1 MRTNELLCQGGP
13 SSRCRPAMTPERGT
27 SPRPMRYPPGGRGRR
42 IAALIVVA
50 IGASAA
56 AASPAMQAPAASTA
70 ATAGRIVTAGSATS
84 RPAGFA
90 ADDQTLFAPIV
101 QLAPPGPARAARAV
115 AIFDRQLV
123 FQRKILFHPEI
134 DAALQQVIDQI
145 PSGPSTAIRS
155 AALYTSRTIPWSD
168 QPDGT
173 HQISVVGGPRA
184 TDYLYRLT
192 GHYRSPETSDRFSG
206 RWALQPADGST
217 ASAPTSVIGTLGGE
231 LLIDT
236 YDLGALVDVVAAA
249 LAECY
254 GDLRPPWDTAPGAFN
269 QHDRALL
276 DRLHRGMPH
285 FASKLD
291 EYLQFHN
298 VLDEFQSPA
307 GPIVL
312 YNLDVEARLDALQ
325 RYPRLADFYRS
336 VVPSV
341 TAQSAVHDAEGN
353 DWLRTGIDRGHIHV
367 TFMVRGG
374 RLTPFNA
381 SMQPAGDGVA
391 LNEID
396 RGSYRTLAA
405 VRVTSLHMNFGLAN
419 IGFTTTYRRTPNAVV
434 FESRMNTVPELV
446 APPGIHQVMDLVAG
460 TFLQVL
466 ATGHGGPTVHVS
478 SRQLPSGMYQF
489 AGSAS
494 AEFHYAP
501 TLAFLARIGDAIA
514 NEHDADVRADERALG
529 EELFDAFVAD
539 YADARAA
546 ILAMGD
552 SQEQ

>member
-1 MRTNELLCQGGP
+1 M
-13 SSRCRPAMTPERGT
+13 T
-27 SPRPMRYPPGGRGRR
+27 SP
-42 IAALIVVA
+42 
-50 IGASAA
+50 
-56 AASPAMQAPAASTA
+56 
-70 ATAGRIVTAGSATS
+70 
-84 RPAGFA
+84 PAGFA

-123 FQRKILFHPEI
+123 LQRKILFHPEI
-134 DAALQQVIDQI
+134 DAPLQKVIDQI
-145 PSGPSTAIRS
+145 PSGPSTAIR
-155 AALYTSRTIPWSD
+155 AATLYTSRTLPWND

-173 HQISVVGGPRA
+173 HQISVVGGPR
-184 TDYLYRLT
+184 TTTYLYQLA
-192 GHYRSPETSDRFSG
+192 GHYRSPETSDGFSG
-206 RWALQPADGST
+206 RWALQPTDGST

-236 YDLGALVDVVAAA
+236 YDLGALVDVATAA

-254 GDLRPPWDTAPGAFN
+254 GDLRPPWDTVPGTFN

-285 FASKLD
+285 FAGKLD

-312 YNLDVEARLDALQ
+312 YNLDVAPRLDALQ
-325 RYPRLADFYRS
+325 KYPRLAHFYS
-336 VVPSV
+336 TVVASM
-341 TAQSAVHDAEGN
+341 TAQSAVHDADGN
-353 DWLRTGIDRGHIHV
+353 DWLRTAVDHGHVYV

-374 RLTPFNA
+374 WLTPFNA

-391 LNEID
+391 LSEID

-405 VRVTSLHMNFGLAN
+405 VRVTSLHMNFGVAN
-419 IGFTTTYRRTPNAVV
+419 IGFTTTYRRTPDAVV

-446 APPGIHQVMDLVAG
+446 APPGIHQVMDLFAG

-466 ATGHGGPTVHVS
+466 ATGHGGPNVQLS
-478 SRQLPSGMYQF
+478 SRRLPSDMYQF
-489 AGSAS
+489 VGSAS
-494 AEFHYAP
+494 AELHYAP
-501 TLAFLARIGDAIA
+501 TLAFLARISDAIA

-539 YADARAA
+539 YADSRAA

-552 SQEQ
+552 RQ

>member
-1 MRTNELLCQGGP
+1 
-13 SSRCRPAMTPERGT
+13 
-27 SPRPMRYPPGGRGRR
+27 MRYPPGGRGRR

-50 IGASAA
+50 IGAATP
-56 AASPAMQAPAASTA
+56 ASPAMQAPAASTA
-70 ATAGRIVTAGSATS
+70 ASVGRIITAGSATS
-84 RPAGFA
+84 SPAGFA
-90 ADDQTLFAPIV
+90 PDDQTLFAPIV

-115 AIFDRQLV
+115 AIFDRQLA
-123 FQRKILFHPEI
+123 FERQILFHPEI
-134 DAALQQVIDQI
+134 DAALEQVIDQI
-145 PSGPSTAIRS
+145 PSGPSTVIRA
-155 AALYTSRTIPWSD
+155 AALYTRRAIPWSD
-168 QPDGT
+168 EPDGT

-192 GHYRSPETSDRFSG
+192 GHYRSPETADCFSG

-236 YDLGALVDVVAAA
+236 YDLGALVDVVAAT

-254 GDLRPPWDTAPGAFN
+254 GDLRPPWDMAPGAFN

-285 FASKLD
+285 FAGKLD

-312 YNLDVEARLDALQ
+312 YNLDVAPRLDALQ
-325 RYPRLADFYRS
+325 KYPRLAHFYRT

-341 TAQSAVHDAEGN
+341 TAQSVVHDADGN
-353 DWLRTGIDRGHIHV
+353 DWLRTGVDHGHIYV

-374 RLTPFNA
+374 RLTPFTA
-381 SMQPAGDGVA
+381 SLQPAGDGVA
-391 LNEID
+391 LSEID
-396 RGSYRTLAA
+396 RGSYRTLAV
-405 VRVTSLHMNFGLAN
+405 VRVTSLHMNFGLTN
-419 IGFTTTYRRTPNAVV
+419 IGFTTMYRRTPDAVV

-446 APPGIHQVMDLVAG
+446 APPGIHQVMDLFAG

-466 ATGHGGPTVHVS
+466 ATGHGGPTVHFS

-489 AGSAS
+489 AGDAS
-494 AEFHYAP
+494 AEFYYAP
-501 TLAFLARIGDAIA
+501 TLAFLAHIGDAIA
-514 NEHDADVRADERALG
+514 TEHDAAVRAEERAFG
-529 EELFDAFVAD
+529 EELFDALVAD

-552 SQEQ
+552 RQEQ

>member
-1 MRTNELLCQGGP
+1 
-13 SSRCRPAMTPERGT
+13 
-27 SPRPMRYPPGGRGRR
+27 MRYPPGGRGRR
-42 IAALIVVA
+42 IGALIVVA
-50 IGASAA
+50 IGVSAA
-56 AASPAMQAPAASTA
+56 AASSVMQAPAASTA
-70 ATAGRIVTAGSATS
+70 GTAGRIVPAGSVTS
-84 RPAGFA
+84 PPAGFA
-90 ADDQTLFAPIV
+90 ADDQTLFAPV
-101 QLAPPGPARAARAV
+101 LQLAPPGPARAARAV

-173 HQISVVGGPRA
+173 HQISVAGGPRA
-184 TDYLYRLT
+184 ADYLYRLT
-192 GHYRSPETSDRFSG
+192 SHYRSPETSDRFSG

-217 ASAPTSVIGTLGGE
+217 ALAPLSVIGTLGGE

-236 YDLGALVDVVAAA
+236 YDLGALVDAAAAA

-269 QHDRALL
+269 QHDRALF

-285 FASKLD
+285 SAAKLD

-312 YNLDVEARLDALQ
+312 YNLDVAPRLDALQ
-325 RYPRLADFYRS
+325 KYPRLAHFYRT

-341 TAQSAVHDAEGN
+341 TAQSVVHDAAGN
-353 DWLRTGIDRGHIHV
+353 DWLRTGVDHGHIYV

-374 RLTPFNA
+374 RLTTFNA
-381 SMQPAGDGVA
+381 SMQPVGDGVA
-391 LNEID
+391 LSEID

-419 IGFTTTYRRTPNAVV
+419 IGFTTTYRRTPDAVV

-446 APPGIHQVMDLVAG
+446 APPGIHQVMDLFAG

-466 ATGHGGPTVHVS
+466 ATGHGGPTVHFS

-514 NEHDADVRADERALG
+514 NEHDAAVRAEERAFG
-529 EELFDAFVAD
+529 EELFDALVAD

-552 SQEQ
+552 RQEQ

>member
-1 MRTNELLCQGGP
+1 
-13 SSRCRPAMTPERGT
+13 MTPERGT
-27 SPRPMRYPPGGRGRR
+27 PRPLRYPPGGRGRR

-56 AASPAMQAPAASTA
+56 TSGMQAPAASTT
-70 ATAGRIVTAGSATS
+70 ATADQIVTADSATS
-84 RPAGFA
+84 SPAGFA
-90 ADDQTLFAPIV
+90 AADQTLFAPVV

-134 DAALQQVIDQI
+134 DAALEQVIDQI

-155 AALYTSRTIPWSD
+155 AALYATRTIPWSD

-173 HQISVVGGPRA
+173 HQISVAGGPRVA
-184 TDYLYRLT
+184 DYFYRLT
-192 GHYRSPETSDRFSG
+192 SHYLGPETSDCFSG
-206 RWALQPADGST
+206 RWALQPADGPT
-217 ASAPTSVIGTLGGE
+217 ASTPASVIGTLGGE

-236 YDLGALVDVVAAA
+236 YDLGALVDVVAAV

-254 GDLRPPWDTAPGAFN
+254 GDLRPPWDTVPGAFN
-269 QHDRALL
+269 QHDRGLL

-298 VLDEFQSPA
+298 VLDEFQSPG

-312 YNLDVEARLDALQ
+312 YNLEVEARLDALK

-336 VVPSV
+336 VVSSV
-341 TAQSAVHDAEGN
+341 TAQSVVHDAEGN
-353 DWLRTGIDRGHIHV
+353 DWLRSGIDRGHIHV

-381 SMQPAGDGVA
+381 SMQPGGEGVA

-396 RGSYRTLAA
+396 RGSYGTLAA

-434 FESRMNTVPELV
+434 FESQMNTVPELV

-460 TFLQVL
+460 PFLQVL
-466 ATGHGGPTVHVS
+466 ATGHSGPTVHVS
-478 SRQLPSGMYQF
+478 SRQLSSGMYQF
-489 AGSAS
+489 AGSAT
-494 AEFHYAP
+494 AEFYYAP

-539 YADARAA
+539 YADAHAA

-552 SQEQ
+552 RQEEQRPSR

>member
-1 MRTNELLCQGGP
+1 
-13 SSRCRPAMTPERGT
+13 
-27 SPRPMRYPPGGRGRR
+27 MRYPPDGRGRR

-50 IGASAA
+50 ISAFA
-56 AASPAMQAPAASTA
+56 AASPAMQAPAA
-70 ATAGRIVTAGSATS
+70 ATAGTVSRIVPAGSATS
-84 RPAGFA
+84 PPAGFA
-90 ADDQTLFAPIV
+90 ADDQTLFAPVV
-101 QLAPPGPARAARAV
+101 QLAPPGPARAARAL

-123 FQRKILFHPEI
+123 FQRNILFHPEF
-134 DAALQQVIDQI
+134 DAALKQVIERI
-145 PSGPSTAIRS
+145 PSGPSIAIRS
-155 AALYTSRTIPWSD
+155 AALYTSRTIPWTA

-173 HQISVVGGPRA
+173 HQISVVGRPSA
-184 TDYLYRLT
+184 TNYLYRLT
-192 GHYRSPETSDRFSG
+192 DQYRSPETSGRLSG
-206 RWALQPADGST
+206 RWALQPADGSS
-217 ASAPTSVIGTLGGE
+217 ASAPATSVIGILGGE

-249 LAECY
+249 LTECY
-254 GDLRPPWDTAPGAFN
+254 GDLRPPWDTLPGAFN
-269 QHDRALL
+269 QHDRAVL

-285 FASKLD
+285 FAAKLD

-312 YNLDVEARLDALQ
+312 YNLDVEVRLGALQ
-325 RYPRLADFYRS
+325 RYPRLAEFYRS
-336 VVPSV
+336 VVPSL

-353 DWLRTGIDRGHIHV
+353 DWFRTGIDRGHLHV
-367 TFMVRGG
+367 TFMVRRGQ
-374 RLTPFNA
+374 LTPFNA
-381 SMQPAGDGVA
+381 SMQPSGEGVA
-391 LNEID
+391 LNEIN

-419 IGFTTTYRRTPNAVV
+419 IGFTTTYRRTPDAVV
-434 FESRMNTVPELV
+434 LESKMNTVPELV
-446 APPGIHQVMDLVAG
+446 APPGIHQLIDLVAG

-466 ATGHGGPTVHVS
+466 ATGHGGPSVQLS
-478 SRQLPSGMYQF
+478 SRRLPGGTYQF

-501 TLAFLARIGDAIA
+501 ALAFLARIGDAIA
-514 NEHDADVRADERALG
+514 NEHDADVRADERAFG

-539 YADARAA
+539 YAEARAA

-552 SQEQ
+552 RQEQ

>member
-1 MRTNELLCQGGP
+1 
-13 SSRCRPAMTPERGT
+13 
-27 SPRPMRYPPGGRGRR
+27 MRYPPGGGGRR
-42 IAALIVVA
+42 IAALIVAA

-56 AASPAMQAPAASTA
+56 AWLAMQAPAASTA
-70 ATAGRIVTAGSATS
+70 ATADRTVIAGSATFP
-84 RPAGFA
+84 PAGFA
-90 ADDQTLFAPIV
+90 ADDQTLFAPVV
-101 QLAPPGPARAARAV
+101 QVAPPGPGRAARAV
-115 AIFDRQLV
+115 AIFDHQLV
-123 FQRKILFHPEI
+123 LQRKILFHPAV

-173 HQISVVGGPRA
+173 HQISVVGGPSA
-184 TDYLYRLT
+184 PNFLYRLT
-192 GHYRSPETSDRFSG
+192 GQYHSPEIPGRFAG

-217 ASAPTSVIGTLGGE
+217 ASAAPTSVIGTLAGE

-236 YDLGALVDVVAAA
+236 YDLGALVDVAAAA

-254 GDLRPPWDTAPGAFN
+254 GELRPPWDTVPGAFN

-276 DRLHRGMPH
+276 NRLHRGMPR

-325 RYPRLADFYRS
+325 KYPRLAGFYRT

-341 TAQSAVHDAEGN
+341 TAQSVVHDAAGN
-353 DWLRTGIDRGHIHV
+353 DWLRTGIDRGHLYV

-381 SMQPAGDGVA
+381 SLQPAGDGVA

-405 VRVTSLHMNFGLAN
+405 VRVTRLYMNFGLDN
-419 IGFTTTYRRTPNAVV
+419 IGFTTTYRRTPDAVV

-446 APPGIHQVMDLVAG
+446 APPGIHQVMDLVAW

-466 ATGHGGPTVHVS
+466 ATGHGGPTVQLS
-478 SRQLPSGMYQF
+478 SRRLPGGMYQF
-489 AGSAS
+489 AGDAS
-494 AEFHYAP
+494 AEFRYAP

-514 NEHDADVRADERALG
+514 NEHDATVRTEERAFG

-552 SQEQ
+552 RQEE